1 MYFYSSNPQIRPRWT
16 ILILWSLVILLLG
29 VFILVDTHDFAEILA
44 RAFGL
49 FQLISGVL
57 GLFIFFRYKK
67 SQEDS
72 RSLLL
77 QSIMRTL
84 VGIAALFLPLL
95 VAGISWVLILYLLAA
110 QFLISAAIDFSVAWR
125 VERTGFPLG
134 VSVNQHY
141 ANAASSFLV
150 ALILVLAPRFIGLFL
165 LNMIAILMI
174 MVGGGMLVFFVRLW
188 WMGRAQNKNV

>member
-67 SQEDS
+67 SQADS

-77 QSIMRTL
+77 QSILRTL

-125 VERTGFPLG
+125 VQRTGFPLG

-150 ALILVLAPRFIGLFL
+150 ALTLVLAPRFIGLFL

-174 MVGGGMLVFFVRLW
+174 MVGGSMLVFFMRLW
-188 WMGRAQNKNV
+188 WMGRAQNKIV